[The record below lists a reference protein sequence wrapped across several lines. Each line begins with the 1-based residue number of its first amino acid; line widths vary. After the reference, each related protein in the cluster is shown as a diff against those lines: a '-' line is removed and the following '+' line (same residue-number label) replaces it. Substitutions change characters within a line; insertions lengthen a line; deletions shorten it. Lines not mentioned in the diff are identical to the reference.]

1 MLIQIEPSSVIPIYA
16 QLTNQLIVLIARG
29 QLKAGDALP
38 SVRSLASDLGMNMHT
53 VNKSYHELEKKG
65 LSESFL
71 NQARLSIRYQ
81 GTESPMSIDSG
92 LLMSLSPLL
101 PKRLH
106 LVWRQ
111 KILKKS
117 LHLSFPLS
125 RRGYKWH

>member
-65 LSESFL
+65 LIRIVPKSGAIINPIPKDGISDEHQLRITNEL
-71 NQARLSIRYQ
+71 NPIIAEAIAL
-81 GTESPMSIDSG
+81 GMATEDIEKVTASLISTIKEG
-92 LLMSLSPLL
+92 L
-101 PKRLH
+101 
-106 LVWRQ
+106 
-111 KILKKS
+111 
-117 LHLSFPLS
+117 
-125 RRGYKWH
+125 